1 MRFLRK
7 ADVAATRLGIL
18 AGAFHPPTRAHL
30 ALAQAS
36 LDLFETDEVLFVL
49 PRRFPHKK
57 YEAVGM
63 EQRAA
68 MLLEST
74 RHEPRFSVAISEG
87 GLFLEI
93 ARECREFYPPATRLR
108 FLCGRDTAERIV
120 QWGYAGHPPI
130 DEQLREFEL
139 LVARRKGEYV
149 PPEHLRQAIR
159 PLAFEESYDA
169 VSSTEV
175 RRRIRAGEPWEHLVP
190 PPIIAVVR
198 ELYREQANS
207 TASPR

>member
-1 MRFLRK
+1 MRLLRK
-7 ADVAATRLGIL
+7 AEVAATRLGIL
-18 AGAFHPPTRAHL
+18 SGAFHPPTRAHL

-49 PRRFPHKK
+49 PRKFPHKE

-68 MLLEST
+68 MLLECT
-74 RHEPRFSVAISEG
+74 RHEPRFSVAVSEG

-93 ARECREFYPPATRLR
+93 ARECREVYPPATRLR

-120 QWGYAGHPPI
+120 KWGYVDHPGI

-139 LVARRKGEYV
+139 LVARRQGEYV
-149 PPEHLRQAIR
+149 PPEHLRYAIL
-159 PLAFEESYDA
+159 PLAFEEAYDA

-190 PPIIAVVR
+190 QPIIATVR
-198 ELYREQANS
+198 ALYRSQENR